1 MKADAIKNKVM
12 SGDVIFATVI
22 SCGRTVFRA
31 TYGGV
36 RSLDDV
42 IAAVMRVTRNLL
54 PGPATISLR
63 NGTQG
68 WTVNRMMRRTPVPE
82 ATQLTLW

>member
-1 MKADAIKNKVM
+1 MKADKIKNRVM
-12 SGDVIFATVI
+12 SGDVIFATVM

-31 TYGGV
+31 TYAGV

-42 IAAVMRVTRNLL
+42 LAAVMCGTRNLL
-54 PGPATISLR
+54 SGPATVSLR

-68 WTVNRMMRRTPVPE
+68 WTVNRVMRRVSVPE